1 MIGARSRAP
10 VRLFHSDRA
19 IADRNDRAGHALAF
33 SALALSLS
41 AHWLA
46 LSVSDPGGSLT
57 LGAAPSLRTSIQF
70 AAPSVPAE
78 PLPPGP
84 PRVSPHPDRV
94 AIERPTPMPHS
105 PMPQPSMTAPQ
116 VPHPMA
122 DMPPPEPV
130 AVPDEIMEP
139 TPPVLKPVTET
150 APEPV
155 EVAEVAPTLPPFQP
169 QAKPAEPPRPQT
181 AVPQA
186 EPVTDV
192 PQQVA
197 APAIEQT
204 PPESQAAAT
213 TETEL
218 APAEPAQSA
227 TAEPTLQTEPESTAT
242 AGGAPSAEP
251 VLVTEPR
258 FRTPPTP
265 PTYPPVARRRNEEG
279 VVVLR
284 ALVSPGG
291 DTQRIEVWQTSGFY
305 RLDDAARA
313 AVADWHFEPA
323 RRAGLA
329 VASWVQVP
337 IRFQLD

>member
-78 PLPPGP
+78 PLPPAP

-122 DMPPPEPV
+122 DMPPPEPA

-181 AVPQA
+181 AAPQT
-186 EPVTDV
+186 EPVADI
-192 PQQVA
+192 PQQA
-197 APAIEQT
+197 TAPAIEQT

-213 TETEL
+213 ETER

-227 TAEPTLQTEPESTAT
+227 SAETTPQTEPESTAT
-242 AGGAPSAEP
+242 TGGAPSAEP

>member
-78 PLPPGP
+78 PLAPAPL
-84 PRVSPHPDRV
+84 RVSPHPDRV

-139 TPPVLKPVTET
+139 TPPVLKPVTAT

-181 AVPQA
+181 AVPPA
-186 EPVTDV
+186 EPVADI
-192 PQQVA
+192 PQQAA

-204 PPESQAAAT
+204 PPDPQAAAT
-213 TETEL
+213 T
-218 APAEPAQSA
+218 EPAQSA
-227 TAEPTLQTEPESTAT
+227 TAEPTTQTEPESTAT